1 MAGLQQ
7 AINMPSNNKGARESK
22 YTALV
27 AALSGIPGALDGD
40 GDIDFGVA
48 DDGTPNPIYFLGK
61 GEGGWGGATGKFPTL
76 NAKNQNDVLTEAVRL
91 ASSYLPRS
99 GDMDV
104 DIGPPPQSMS
114 RESSLGHLMFQRA
127 FPQESSGSIQFDQ
140 HNELPRGSSEPQS
153 PSYGFYSPGLQQ
165 QSVPVQT
172 FGTSD
177 DSGGGS
183 KSSSSAFHPI
193 PTADDSGG
201 GGGIGGGGPHS
212 DLIQQ
217 RTNIFHA
224 YQQEIMRLVDEIRQQ
239 RLELPG
245 EHNRRALM
253 RAVEEH
259 VYALFFGHLA
269 DGTRTPFYDTHGA
282 APIAGMNAQ
291 ELAYVAGVAKSLD
304 RRLTQHSED
313 ALGFLRDMLA
323 NITQSNRGAPFNY
336 IYGLMKAV
344 IGVHEAAQSLIS
356 ANPLFAEHRNL
367 VAQEGGYAVRTIPQ
381 HIMALLLRGGTK
393 AVRSI
398 FTVVDSRVGTSLATR
413 YNNWVRAENRDGGM
427 AIDGFQR
434 ALDVYDRVYQAMP
447 ARYENFL
454 TLPFAPGMAGYD
466 ATQDRVSNK
475 PDGEK
480 IAQARQ
486 TWNPHVNGGAYPDA
500 AADLVI
506 QARGFV
512 LENPIPC
519 YPRFLTM
526 HPPNEPG
533 PLLAYFYAL
542 HGGQQQYLAEG
553 RKWLEKAFA
562 TLGPEEFARQI
573 EPLLGTL
580 ERIHQRALSQIQAG
594 QLLVAT
600 PRTKQ
605 EVDEGGSAR
614 LQAKIVALAKPP
626 ASSLR
631 ANQPFVVGHDY
642 RHQPP
647 LAITSGAQLLA
658 ASTPAVSLADTQTQL
673 RRERE
678 RLVRKQRQTEI
689 ANRAI
694 ARLQTAQ
701 AGEWRENLAENLNI
715 ALHQVFDTQRQG
727 GTAAAKR
734 LGDHFQNL
742 AELLNRRINVR
753 FGDGR
758 TANISLRRIII
769 RLTVNNI
776 EDILIKRLISP
787 GSIRE
792 LKSNHP
798 LMVFLNNRMNVGGN
812 NPGNSLGVRLMI
824 GYAAQALHK
833 AVVLNQNMGLPYADS
848 PFIPIDVLREVVRM
862 LQDDPVVRSD
872 VEYFNRA
879 RGNAS
884 GRAKKK
890 QGGKRT
896 RRHKMKRK
904 RTRRHKMKR
913 KRTRHHR
920 KRKKHTR
927 KH

>member
-7 AINMPSNNKGARESK
+7 AINMPSNNKRARELK

-27 AALSGIPGALDGD
+27 TALGRVHGGLDGD
-40 GDIDFGVA
+40 GDIDFGE
-48 DDGTPNPIYFLGK
+48 DNPIYNVGNPRFN
-61 GEGGWGGATGKFPTL
+61 GEGWGGATGKFQLLKAPEQ
-76 NAKNQNDVLTEAVRL
+76 NAVLKEAMRV
-91 ASSYLPRS
+91 ASMHLPRNRS
-99 GDMDV
+99 DDMDV
-104 DIGPPPQSMS
+104 DMGPLPQSMS
-114 RESSLGHLMFQRA
+114 RESSLGQQMFHQA
-127 FPQESSGSIQFDQ
+127 FPQESAGSIQFDQ
-140 HNELPRGSSEPQS
+140 HNELPRGSSVPPS
-153 PSYGFYSPGLQQ
+153 PNYGFHSPGLQ
-165 QSVPVQT
+165 QSVPVQM
-172 FGTSD
+172 FDATSG
-177 DSGGGS
+177 DSGT
-183 KSSSSAFHPI
+183 SSAFRPVSK
-193 PTADDSGG
+193 TDDSGG
-201 GGGIGGGGPHS
+201 GGIGGGPHS

-224 YQQEIMRLVDEIRQQ
+224 YQQEIMRLVEGIRQQ
-239 RLELPG
+239 TLELQG
-245 EHNRRALM
+245 ERDRRALM
-253 RAVEEH
+253 KAVEEH

-269 DGTRTPFYDTHGA
+269 DGTRTPFYEEHGA

-304 RRLTQHSED
+304 RHLTQHSED

-336 IYGLMKAV
+336 IYELMKAV

-367 VAQEGGYAVRTIPQ
+367 VAQDGGYAVRTIPQ
-381 HIMALLLRGGTK
+381 HIMALLLRGGTQ
-393 AVRSI
+393 AVRGI
-398 FTVVDSRVGTSLATR
+398 FTAVDRSVGTSLAPR

-454 TLPFAPGMAGYD
+454 TLPFAPGMAEYD

-475 PDGEK
+475 PDGDK

-594 QLLVAT
+594 QPLVMT
-600 PRTKQ
+600 PRTKADVARGGTALLQ
-605 EVDEGGSAR
+605 EKME
-614 LQAKIVALAKPP
+614 ALAKPS

-642 RHQPP
+642 RQQPTR
-647 LAITSGAQLLA
+647 AITSGAQLLA
-658 ASTPAVSLADTQTQL
+658 ASTPAVPLADTQAQL
-673 RRERE
+673 RRKRE
-678 RLVRKQRQTEI
+678 ELVRKQRQTEI
-689 ANRAI
+689 ANQAI

-701 AGEWRENLAENLNI
+701 AGEWRENLAENLNT
-715 ALHQVFDTQRQG
+715 ASRQVFDTQRQG

-734 LGDHFQNL
+734 LGDHVQNL
-742 AELLNRRINVR
+742 ATLLNRRINVR

-758 TANISLRRIII
+758 TANIPLRAIII

-798 LMVFLNNRMNVGGN
+798 LMVFLNNRMNVGDN

-833 AVVLNQNMGLPYADS
+833 VAVLNQNMGLPYADS

-896 RRHKMKRK
+896 RRRKMKRK
-904 RTRRHKMKR
+904 RTRRRKMKR